1 MKKRVMIVDDD
12 TSVLN
17 VVKKTLESSGIDVTA
32 VTSGKECLKELEKG
46 FTGLILMDVVMPEMD
61 GWDTIKEIIDRGY
74 KDRVIISMLTGKGEP
89 DKKMDSLKEY
99 VLDYIRKPFGREILL
114 SVVKEYLSYIK

>member
-17 VVKKTLESSGIDVTA
+17 VVRKTLESNNINVIA
-32 VTSGKECLKELEKG
+32 VTSGKECLNELEKG
-46 FTGLILMDVVMPEMD
+46 FSGVILMDVVMPEMD

-74 KDRVIISMLTGKGEP
+74 KDKVIISMLTGTGEP

-99 VLDYIRKPFGREILL
+99 VLDYIKKPFKIETLL
-114 SVVKEYLSYIK
+114 SVVKEYLTYIK